1 MITAIQQV
9 AVNVK
14 DVERARG
21 FYRDK
26 LGLRHLFD
34 CGGVRLMVGIPEKE
48 FESASSILY
57 LRVDDIHAAHKE
69 MLGRGVK
76 FRDAPHLVTRLPD
89 REIWMTFFEDGEG
102 NTLAITSE
110 PLL

>member
-1 MITAIQQV
+1 
-9 AVNVK
+9 
-14 DVERARG
+14 
-21 FYRDK
+21 
-26 LGLRHLFD
+26 
-34 CGGVRLMVGIPEKE
+34 
-48 FESASSILY
+48 
-57 LRVDDIHAAHKE
+57 VDDIHAAHKE